1 MIISVDVVFIHVKN
15 PEDMAKWYQEKL
27 GLKIDHKTPDLGWQ
41 EFSLENERPKTRFA
55 LDYGGPNPSQVEQQS
70 IVISFKVANIKTA
83 VEELEKN
90 GVEFYGEDKIFD
102 VGPAL
107 VATFKDPEGNFLQLS
122 QRKK

>member
-1 MIISVDVVFIHVKN
+1 
-15 PEDMAKWYQEKL
+15 MAKWYQEKL
-27 GLKIDHKTPDLGWQ
+27 GLKIDQKTPDLDWQ
-41 EFSLENERPKTRFA
+41 EFTLENERPQTRFA
-55 LDYGGPNPSQVEQQS
+55 LDYSGPNPSQVEQQS

-83 VEELEKN
+83 VEELEKK
-90 GVEFYGEDKIFD
+90 GIEFFGEEKIFD